1 MKNVCQFDRKFF
13 PNLNS
18 DVCPYCGGLLENIEI
33 NEWEYEKD
41 DISSNSN
48 DVASNYDQS
57 IDTNEWTDFSPTSV
71 PSNTTLY
78 SPNSTHKSKKTDI
91 FNKSHNSGT
100 IEVDGII
107 MEVNSGR
114 EHRWFISKIIDSIVA
129 GQNFGDDVQ
138 FFVIQNNESSQIF
151 NVVAYGKVSGHGAI
165 ASIGQHVQVVG
176 YRTKNGVIF
185 CNQMLVDLGGIQSQV
200 KFYNGNKDDY
210 YSNQNYHNPFREIRP
225 KRNRLFIILVTVVSL
240 ALAYAFIPV
249 FRVFVVVWAVLSLI
263 TLVFIKSF
271 FRRYQIQSPLSI
283 LAIGLILSLILF
295 NVGGIGTVVSS
306 VLSALIPIVGPIC
319 VLLIVLYLLVK

>member
-225 KRNRLFIILVTVVSL
+225 KRNRL
-240 ALAYAFIPV
+240 
-249 FRVFVVVWAVLSLI
+249 
-263 TLVFIKSF
+263 VFIKSF

-295 NVGGIGTVVSS
+295 NVGGIGTIVSS